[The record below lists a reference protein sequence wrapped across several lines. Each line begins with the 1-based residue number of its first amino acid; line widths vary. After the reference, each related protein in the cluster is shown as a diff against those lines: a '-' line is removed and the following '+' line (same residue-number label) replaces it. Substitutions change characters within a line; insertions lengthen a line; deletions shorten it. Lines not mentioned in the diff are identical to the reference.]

1 MHFHFTFFGCILI
14 SIGDDMNQLDLFLT
28 IVRILKHNSFTMN
41 DHAGF
46 VVLAGLESCIELLKQ
61 EEHEQ
66 VLEFYQELADFIGMS
81 NAHKLFEGYTH
92 T

>member
-1 MHFHFTFFGCILI
+1 MI

-46 VVLAGLESCIELLKQ
+46 VALAGLESCIELLKQ